1 MRRSSSLTEA
11 VSPFL
16 DDKQQVCGMDFLLSP
31 QQVEFKRAVI
41 DFAQSQLN
49 NDITQR
55 EREGHFSK
63 AAWCACARMGIQG
76 LVIPEAYGGMGQDIL
91 TAALVMEGMGYACRD
106 NGLIFAINAQMW
118 AVQHPILTFGTEA
131 QKRTYLPPL
140 CRGEL
145 IGAHAMTEPESGSDA
160 YSLRTT
166 ARREGDTYILD
177 GSKTFVTNAPI
188 ADLFI
193 VFASTAPEKGRMG
206 ISAFLVPAN
215 TPGLTIG
222 QPLEKMGLRT
232 SPMSEIFLD
241 DVRIPATN
249 LLGREGLGATIFN
262 SSMEYERACILA
274 SYVGVMERL
283 LEESIAYARQRRQFG
298 KPIGKFQSVANRIA
312 DMKVRLETA
321 RLLLYKVAWLKQ
333 QGKSAIMEAALAKL
347 YLSEAFLETS
357 LDAVR
362 TFGGYGYMHE
372 YGIEQNVR
380 DALGGVL
387 YSGTSD
393 IQRVVIA
400 RLLGL

>member
-1 MRRSSSLTEA
+1 
-11 VSPFL
+11 
-16 DDKQQVCGMDFLLSP
+16 MDFSLSP
-31 QQVEFKRAVI
+31 QQMEFKRAVI
-41 DFAQSQLN
+41 EFAQSQLN
-49 NDITQR
+49 DDFEHR
-55 EREGHFSK
+55 EQVGRFSQE
-63 AAWCACARMGIQG
+63 AWCACARMGIQG
-76 LVIPEAYGGMGQDIL
+76 LTIPETYGGMGQDIL
-91 TAALVMEGMGYACRD
+91 TATLVMEGLGYACRD

-118 AVQHPILTFGTEA
+118 AVQHPILAFGTEE
-131 QKRTYLPPL
+131 QKQTYLPPL
-140 CRGEL
+140 CRGEM
-145 IGAHAMTEPESGSDA
+145 IGAHGMTEPEAGSDA

-166 ARREGDTYILD
+166 ARRDGDTYILN

-193 VFASTAPEKGRMG
+193 IFASTAPEKGRMG
-206 ISAFLVPAN
+206 ISAFLVPAD
-215 TPGLTIG
+215 TPGLTVG
-222 QPLEKMGLRT
+222 RPLEKMGLRT
-232 SPMSEIFLD
+232 SPMGEVFLD
-241 DVRIPATN
+241 DVRIPAAN
-249 LLGREGLGATIFN
+249 RLGREGVGAAVFN

-283 LEESIAYARQRRQFG
+283 LEESIAYARQRKQFG
-298 KPIGKFQSVANRIA
+298 QPIGKFQSVANRIA

-333 QGKSAIMEAALAKL
+333 QGKSAVMEAALAKL

-362 TFGGYGYMHE
+362 TFGGYGYMSE

-400 RLLGL
+400 RLMGL

>member
-1 MRRSSSLTEA
+1 
-11 VSPFL
+11 
-16 DDKQQVCGMDFLLSP
+16 MDFSLSP
-31 QQVEFKRAVI
+31 QQMEFKRAVI
-41 DFAQSQLN
+41 EFAQSQLN
-49 NDITQR
+49 DDFAHR
-55 EREGHFSK
+55 EQAGRFSQE
-63 AAWCACARMGIQG
+63 AWCACARMGIQG
-76 LVIPEAYGGMGQDIL
+76 LTIPETYGGMGQDIL
-91 TAALVMEGMGYACRD
+91 TATLVMEGLGYACRD

-118 AVQHPILTFGTEA
+118 AVQHPILAFGTEE
-131 QKRTYLPPL
+131 QKQTYLPPL
-140 CRGEL
+140 CRGEM
-145 IGAHAMTEPESGSDA
+145 IGAHGMTEPEAGSDA

-166 ARREGDTYILD
+166 ARRDGDTYILN

-193 VFASTAPEKGRMG
+193 IFASTAPEKGRMG
-206 ISAFLVPAN
+206 ISAFLVPAD
-215 TPGLTIG
+215 TPGLTVG
-222 QPLEKMGLRT
+222 RPLEKMGLRT
-232 SPMSEIFLD
+232 SPMGEVFLD
-241 DVRIPATN
+241 DVRIPAAN
-249 LLGREGLGATIFN
+249 RLGREGVGAAVFN

-283 LEESIAYARQRRQFG
+283 LEESIAYARQRKQFG
-298 KPIGKFQSVANRIA
+298 QPIGKFQSVANRIA

-333 QGKSAIMEAALAKL
+333 QGKSAVMEAALAKL

-362 TFGGYGYMHE
+362 TFGGYGYMSE

-400 RLLGL
+400 RLMGL